1 MVSKLRF
8 STLRTGLLLFWAIWL
23 TLVASSNLA
32 DALKRFGLLPEGWT
46 FASYNFELVANTVG
60 AHGVPVWGAAVLFGG
75 VIVWEWLA
83 AVLFWRAFAVGRRGG
98 QGLTPE
104 AAQAF
109 TVSLALF
116 ATFLLATEATVNYLT
131 APTHMSVLTA
141 QLASLLV
148 VRGGGDGGGVA
159 RGEGEGREAESLSAA
174 ERRRWP
180 AGRGH
185 SL

>member
-1 MVSKLRF
+1 MISKLR
-8 STLRTGLLLFWAIWL
+8 SSSIRTGLLLFWAIWL

-46 FASYNFELVANTVG
+46 FVSYNFELVAKTVG
-60 AHGVPVWGAAVLFGG
+60 AHGVPVWVAAILFGG

-83 AVLFWRAFAVGRRGG
+83 AVLFWRAFGASRRGG
-98 QGLTPE
+98 EGLTPE

-116 ATFLLATEATVNYLT
+116 AAFLIATEATVNYLT

-141 QLASLLV
+141 QLATLLV
-148 VRGGGDGGGVA
+148 IRGGGEGKKVAGAEGG
-159 RGEGEGREAESLSAA
+159 EETTSFSIA
-174 ERRRWP
+174 ERR
-180 AGRGH
+180 G
-185 SL
+185 